1 MNRIILT
8 GILTMGLLLQTYSQD
23 TTFFFFNKNWESTK
37 QKKAE
42 FVRKEIKLVDS
53 YILEISNIDGN
64 PIYKGEYS
72 SLYPEISNG
81 VSIYYGENGKVV
93 ERGYFNNGYPD
104 SLWFVINHIT
114 GVQDTLNYIGIKD
127 IIKSLEDESSFTET
141 FVIVE
146 EMPSFPCPND
156 STSGRTYVDFRE
168 FIKSESY
175 YPKLAQQR
183 KNQGSISVTFTIGPD
198 GNIYDI
204 ILLKPKNKY
213 FDYEAVRVIR
223 NSPMWKSGM
232 QKGKPVPVRMRTW
245 VGFYLE

>member
-1 MNRIILT
+1 
-8 GILTMGLLLQTYSQD
+8 MGLLLQTYSQD

-114 GVQDTLNYIGIKD
+114 GVKDTLNYIGIKD

-156 STSGRTYVDFRE
+156 ST
-168 FIKSESY
+168 
-175 YPKLAQQR
+175 
-183 KNQGSISVTFTIGPD
+183 
-198 GNIYDI
+198 
-204 ILLKPKNKY
+204 
-213 FDYEAVRVIR
+213 
-223 NSPMWKSGM
+223 
-232 QKGKPVPVRMRTW
+232 
-245 VGFYLE
+245 